1 MIKTLLEE
9 ASKQFSILSKTPRLD
24 AELLL
29 CHVLKKERLYLFSY
43 PEKIVSDAEY
53 QQWQMLVEK
62 RLLQIPVAYLIGQK
76 SFWNLELRVN
86 EHTLIPRPE
95 TELLVEIVLEKF
107 SVLKLDAAGRRDKW
121 SAAGRRGNEVVTI
134 LDLGAGSGAIALALG
149 KENPHWQITAVDFSY
164 EALKIAKLNAEQNNI
179 NNVEFIQ
186 SDWFSALSSN
196 QCWDLI
202 VSNPPYLDENDPH
215 LLNEEIRHEPRS
227 ALVAKKNGLSDI
239 EKIMIE
245 ARSYLKPEG
254 ALLFEHG
261 CAQGGA
267 VRELFSLYGY
277 QSVVTLTDLAGLER
291 VTQAVV
297 V

>member
-1 MIKTLLEE
+1 MKNIKNLLEQ
-9 ASKQFSILSKTPRLD
+9 AVTQFAALSKTPRLD

-29 CHVLKKERLYLFSY
+29 CYVLKKERLCLFSY

-76 SFWNLELRVN
+76 SFWSLELRVN

-95 TELLVEIVLEKF
+95 TELLVEIILEKF
-107 SVLKLDAAGRRDKW
+107 SVLKLD
-121 SAAGRRGNEVVTI
+121 AAGRRGNEVVTI
-134 LDLGAGSGAIALALG
+134 LDLGTGSGAIALALG
-149 KENPHWQITAVDFSY
+149 KENPHWQITAVDFSH
-164 EALKIAKLNAEQNNI
+164 EALKIAELNAKQNNI

-186 SDWFSALSSN
+186 SNWFSAFSSN